1 MLPLAVPSGLAVR
14 QTRTEDGFRD
24 DLVAVRQLEIIGR
37 LLREADGAVTATDTS
52 REGQLVARNLY
63 DYLGFKGKTERL
75 WLSSLTDDAIR
86 EAFLDLRP
94 DSLYEGLY
102 LAGRARREADRI
114 IGYNTSLALGMAA
127 KRKNHSLGRVQT
139 PVLALISRRYL
150 ENRDFNA
157 VPYYRLELSVLKDGK
172 ELVFTCP
179 EKYMQQ
185 QEAVAAR
192 NRIAA
197 SHVATVIQAERKE
210 TVEEPPLLYDLASL
224 QKEANLRMGLTAG
237 QTASVLQRLY
247 EGGYISY
254 PRTSCRHIREDMLE
268 RMPALLSLLKDDP
281 CFARHAEA
289 LEGRVLS
296 TRVADDGK
304 VTGHHAIIITE
315 NIPDKLPLDEQN
327 LYRMVAGRM
336 LEAFSDDCTGEEADV
351 CIECGGTLFE
361 SGYRRT
367 VHAGW
372 KSVYSETGKEEDT
385 VFPSWEQDEVLPVTD
400 ISVRSGET
408 SPKPLFTEASLL
420 SEMERCGLG
429 TSSTRAGVIEL
440 LIARR
445 YVERQGCGLLPTPK
459 GLEVYEAV
467 RDKLIADPAMTARWE
482 KDLQEIERGELD
494 ADVFIQKVEEYAR
507 QIVEE
512 LSEVRFEHPEPSRHR
527 CPKCGMET
535 LTLHRKVARCGDPDC
550 AFLLF
555 RTFNARELTDEEM
568 LCLLEGKKTD
578 FLPFVSRKGR
588 PYEASLKMDENY
600 RIEMTFRDTPVE
612 RQPLPASDPSV
623 MQAADIPVETPC
635 PGQLP

>member
-1 MLPLAVPSGLAVR
+1 MEGPLTKGMLPLAALPSGLAVR

-24 DLVAVRQLEIIGR
+24 DPVAVRQLEVIRR

-63 DYLGFKGKTERL
+63 GYLGFRGETERL

-114 IGYNTSLALGMAA
+114 IGYNASLALGMAA
-127 KRKNHSLGRVQT
+127 GKKNHSLGRVQT

-150 ENRDFNA
+150 ESRDFTA
-157 VPYYRLELSVLKDGK
+157 VPYYRLELSVLKEGK

-179 EKYMQQ
+179 EKYTRQKD
-185 QEAVAAR
+185 AVAAR

-197 SHVATVIQAERKE
+197 LRVATVIQAKKKE
-210 TVEEPPLLYDLASL
+210 TMEEPPFLYDLASL
-224 QKEANLRMGLTAG
+224 QKEANLRTGLTAE
-237 QTASVLQRLY
+237 QTASILQRLY
-247 EGGYISY
+247 EEGYISY

-268 RMPALLSLLKDDP
+268 KMPALLSLLKDNP
-281 CFARHAEA
+281 RLARHAEA
-289 LEGRVLS
+289 LEGKALP
-296 TRVADDGK
+296 TRAADDGK
-304 VTGHHAIIITE
+304 VNGHHAIIITE
-315 NIPDKLPLDEQN
+315 SVPGKLPLDEQII
-327 LYRMVAGRM
+327 YWMIAGRM
-336 LEAFSDDCTGEEADV
+336 LEAFSGDCTGEDV
-351 CIECGGTLFE
+351 SVRLECGGIRFE
-361 SGYRRT
+361 AGYRRR

-372 KSVYSETGKEEDT
+372 KGVYSGTGKEEGI
-385 VFPSWEQDEVLPVTD
+385 VFPSWEPDEVLPVTG
-400 ISVRSGET
+400 ISVQSVET
-408 SPKPLFTEASLL
+408 SPEPLFTEASLL

-429 TSSTRAGVIEL
+429 TPSTRAGVIEL

-445 YVERQGCGLLPTPK
+445 YVERQGNVLLPTPK

-467 RDKLIADPAMTARWE
+467 KDKLIAAPEMTARWE
-482 KDLQEIERGELD
+482 KDLLEIERGELD

-512 LSEVRFEHPEPSRHR
+512 LLKVRFEHPEPPRYR

-535 LTLHRKVARCGDPDC
+535 LTLHRKVARCSDPDC

-555 RTFNARELTDEEM
+555 RVFNGRELTDEEM
-568 LCLLEGKKTD
+568 LCLLQGKNTD
-578 FLPFVSRKGR
+578 FLSFVSRKGR

-600 RIEMTFRDTPVE
+600 RIEMTFRDN
-612 RQPLPASDPSV
+612 PA
-623 MQAADIPVETPC
+623 E
-635 PGQLP
+635 G